1 MSKELGQL
9 FRDYREDLDLS
20 QQEVADELHV
30 DRSTYSHYETGK
42 NAPNLKMTKKICD
55 ILGIKYTEV
64 FKNL

>member
-20 QQEVADELHV
+20 QKEVADELHI
-30 DRSTYSHYETGK
+30 DRSTYTYYETGK
-42 NAPNLKMTKKICD
+42 CDPNLKMVKKICD

-64 FKNL
+64 FKKI